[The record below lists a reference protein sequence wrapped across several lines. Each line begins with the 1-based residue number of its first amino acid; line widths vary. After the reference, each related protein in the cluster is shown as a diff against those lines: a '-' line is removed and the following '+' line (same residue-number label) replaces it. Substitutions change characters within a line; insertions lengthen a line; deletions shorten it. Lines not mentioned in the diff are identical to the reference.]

1 MLKYPRGIID
11 LLYSLAEADRIQVLG
26 IGISY
31 WSKPIRTSHACGH
44 EISEQEWTHDKA
56 QSTDYRLNILC

>member
-11 LLYSLAEADRIQVLG
+11 LLYSLAEVDPIQVLG
-26 IGISY
+26 TGISY

-44 EISEQEWTHDKA
+44 EILEQEWTHDKA
-56 QSTDYRLNILC
+56 QSTDYRLSILC